1 MSHAESSYAESQAAL
16 PRILIVGG
24 GAGGLELATRLGRR
38 LGKKK
43 RARITLVDANM
54 THIWKPLLHE
64 VAAGSLNSTDD
75 ELNYVAQAKWNHF
88 HFQLGAMTHLD
99 RERRIIRLHAIADEK
114 GQELIPEREIGYD
127 YLVLAVGSTTND
139 FNTPGAAEHCLF
151 LDTRAQ
157 AERFHRLLLNQYMK
171 AQASGEQDSAQ
182 PLSTQL
188 TDTQAVAG
196 SEKINVAIIGAGA
209 TGVELAAELH
219 HAARLLQAYGLD
231 RIRPE
236 DLNINLIEASGRVLP
251 ALPER
256 ISDPVTATLERLG
269 VKLHTGSP
277 VKEVTADS
285 LLLDNGERIPA
296 SLKVWAAGIRAPRFL
311 TELGLETN
319 RINQL
324 AVYNTLQ
331 TTLDT
336 RIFAFG
342 DCAACPSG
350 EEGKFV
356 PPRAQAAHQQ
366 ATLLAKNLTRLIE
379 GDDLLTYK
387 YRDYGSLISL
397 ASFSA
402 VGNLMG
408 NLTGSVMLEG
418 KLARLFYI
426 SLYRMHQ
433 MALYGVPRTLLLM
446 LSDRIG
452 RSTEP
457 RLKLH

>member
-1 MSHAESSYAESQAAL
+1 MSH
-16 PRILIVGG
+16 RIVIVGG
-24 GAGGLELATRLGRR
+24 GAGGLELATRLGRK
-38 LGKKK
+38 LGKSGA
-43 RARITLVDANM
+43 ARIILVDANL

-64 VAAGSLNSTDD
+64 VAAGSLNSSED

-88 HFQLGAMTHLD
+88 EFQLGHMSGLD
-99 RERRIIRLHAIADEK
+99 RADKHITLAPTLDDDGQVLMPERRIA
-114 GQELIPEREIGYD
+114 YD
-127 YLVLAVGSTTND
+127 SLVIAVGSTTND
-139 FNTPGAAEHCLF
+139 FGTPGAAEHCIL
-151 LDTRAQ
+151 LDTREQ
-157 AERFHRLLLNQYMK
+157 AERFHRRMLSHYLR
-171 AQASGEQDSAQ
+171 AHASEHED
-182 PLSTQL
+182 
-188 TDTQAVAG
+188 G
-196 SEKINVAIIGAGA
+196 SQINIAIVGAGA

-219 HAARLLQAYGLD
+219 HAAKQLAAYGLN

-236 DLNINLIEASGRVLP
+236 DMRITLIEAGPRVLP

-256 ISDPVTATLERLG
+256 IARPVHKTLEKLG
-269 VKLHTGSP
+269 VTVLTGAAVS
-277 VKEVTADS
+277 EVTAEGLKTADG
-285 LLLDNGERIPA
+285 NFIPA
-296 SLKVWAAGIRAPRFL
+296 SLKVWAAGIRAPGFL
-311 TELGLETN
+311 KDLDGLESN

-324 AVYNTLQ
+324 QVRPTLQ
-331 TTLDT
+331 TTRDDDV
-336 RIFAFG
+336 FAFG
-342 DCAACPSG
+342 DCAACPQPGS
-350 EEGKFV
+350 EGRNV

-366 ATLLAKNLTRLIE
+366 ASLLAKSLRLKISGQALPE
-379 GDDLLTYK
+379 YR

-397 ASFSA
+397 SSFSA

-418 KLARLFYI
+418 WLARVFYV

>member
-1 MSHAESSYAESQAAL
+1 MSH
-16 PRILIVGG
+16 RIVIVGG
-24 GAGGLELATRLGRR
+24 GAGGSELATRLGRT
-38 LGKKK
+38 LGKRGAAK
-43 RARITLVDANM
+43 IILVDANL

-64 VAAGSLNSTDD
+64 VAAGSLNSSED

-88 HFQLGAMTHLD
+88 EFQLGRMSGLD
-99 RERRIIRLHAIADEK
+99 RASKTITLAPTLDDDGQVLVPERRIA
-114 GQELIPEREIGYD
+114 YD
-127 YLVLAVGSTTND
+127 SLVLAVGSSTND
-139 FNTPGAAEHCLF
+139 FGTPGAAEHCIF

-157 AERFHRLLLNQYMK
+157 AERFHRRM
-171 AQASGEQDSAQ
+171 
-182 PLSTQL
+182 LSHYL
-188 TDTQAVAG
+188 RAHANEGADG
-196 SEKINVAIIGAGA
+196 SQIDIAIVGAGA

-219 HAARLLQAYGLD
+219 HAAKQLAAYGLN

-236 DLNINLIEASGRVLP
+236 DMRITLIEAGPRVLP

-256 ISDPVTATLERLG
+256 IARPVHQTLEKLG
-269 VKLHTGSP
+269 VTVLTGAAVS
-277 VKEVTADS
+277 EVTAEGLHTADG
-285 LLLDNGERIPA
+285 NFIPA
-296 SLKVWAAGIRAPRFL
+296 SLKVWAAGIRAPGFL
-311 TELGLETN
+311 KDLDGLESN

-324 AVYNTLQ
+324 QVRPTLQ
-331 TTLDT
+331 TTLDDDV
-336 RIFAFG
+336 FAFG
-342 DCAACPSG
+342 DCAACPQPG
-350 EEGKFV
+350 QEGRNV

-366 ATLLAKNLTRLIE
+366 ASLLAKSLRLKIAGQALPE
-379 GDDLLTYK
+379 YR

-397 ASFSA
+397 SSFSA

-418 KLARLFYI
+418 WLARMFYV

>member
-1 MSHAESSYAESQAAL
+1 MSH
-16 PRILIVGG
+16 RIVIVGG
-24 GAGGLELATRLGRR
+24 GAGGLELATRLGRK
-38 LGKKK
+38 LGKSGA
-43 RARITLVDANM
+43 ARIILVDANL

-64 VAAGSLNSTDD
+64 VAAGSLNSSED

-88 HFQLGAMTHLD
+88 EFQLGRMSGLD
-99 RERRIIRLHAIADEK
+99 RADKHITLAPTLDDDGQVLMPERRIA
-114 GQELIPEREIGYD
+114 YD
-127 YLVLAVGSTTND
+127 SLVIAVGSTTND
-139 FNTPGAAEHCLF
+139 FGTPGAAEHCIL
-151 LDTRAQ
+151 LDTREQ
-157 AERFHRLLLNQYMK
+157 AERFHRRMLSHYLR
-171 AQASGEQDSAQ
+171 AHASEHED
-182 PLSTQL
+182 
-188 TDTQAVAG
+188 G
-196 SEKINVAIIGAGA
+196 SQINIAIVGAGA

-219 HAARLLQAYGLD
+219 HAAKQLAAYGLN

-236 DLNINLIEASGRVLP
+236 DMRITLIEAGPRVLP

-256 ISDPVTATLERLG
+256 IARPVHKTLEKLG
-269 VKLHTGSP
+269 VTVLTSAA
-277 VKEVTADS
+277 VSEVTAEGLKTADG
-285 LLLDNGERIPA
+285 NFIPA
-296 SLKVWAAGIRAPRFL
+296 SLKVWAAGIRAPGFL
-311 TELGLETN
+311 KDLDGLESN

-324 AVYNTLQ
+324 QVRPTLQ
-331 TTLDT
+331 TTRDDDV
-336 RIFAFG
+336 FAFG
-342 DCAACPSG
+342 DCAACPQPGS
-350 EEGKFV
+350 EGRNV

-366 ATLLAKNLTRLIE
+366 ASLLAKSLRLKISGQALPE
-379 GDDLLTYK
+379 YR

-397 ASFSA
+397 SSFSA

-418 KLARLFYI
+418 WLARVFYV